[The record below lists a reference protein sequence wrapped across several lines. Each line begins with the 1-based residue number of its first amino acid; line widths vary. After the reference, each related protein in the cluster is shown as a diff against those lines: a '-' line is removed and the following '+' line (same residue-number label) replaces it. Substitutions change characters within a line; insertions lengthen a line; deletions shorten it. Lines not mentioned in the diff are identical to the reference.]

1 MELEELEKLE
11 RKTEIE
17 KEDWKELEKL
27 KIERKFNELA
37 NHLSIKLIKGS
48 KKAILSIADYISKG
62 ENLKIESIGSSV
74 KDKRIAYR
82 SILLFG
88 LLSPYSYLNISP

>member
-1 MELEELEKLE
+1 MELEELEKCE

-17 KEDWKELEKL
+17 NEDWKELEKL
-27 KIERKFNELA
+27 KIERKFTELA

-74 KDKRIAYR
+74 KDKGIAYR

>member
-1 MELEELEKLE
+1 MELEELEKCE
-11 RKTEIE
+11 RKIEIE

>member
-37 NHLSIKLIKGS
+37 NHLSINLIKGS